1 MRDCL
6 IVKRM
11 QSITSKLLITMLL
24 ITVFGKILERLIF
37 NSLFE
42 FLHENN
48 LLLMR
53 INQDSDHLTHVNISS
68 YQLYMTHIKGFCKSY
83 KIKFIGVTGLPLSVT
98 KQHGY
103 QLLLECL
110 KGPL

>member
-68 YQLYMTHIKGFCKSY
+68 YQLYMT
-83 KIKFIGVTGLPLSVT
+83 
-98 KQHGY
+98 Y
-103 QLLLECL
+103 QRLLQKL
-110 KGPL
+110 